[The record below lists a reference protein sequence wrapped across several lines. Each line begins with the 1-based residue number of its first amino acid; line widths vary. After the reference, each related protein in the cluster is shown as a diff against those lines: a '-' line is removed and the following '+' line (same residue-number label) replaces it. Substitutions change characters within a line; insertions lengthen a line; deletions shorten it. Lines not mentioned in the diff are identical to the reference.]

1 MDGQNPV
8 MISEEKKR
16 KSWLMWAVLVVIVI
30 LAAIFI
36 FWQGPA
42 ALAPAP
48 EIGVEDT
55 TSAIDAQIE
64 SIDLGNLESELQD
77 INAELDQ
84 L

>member
-8 MISEEKKR
+8 MMADTR
-16 KSWLMWAVLVVIVI
+16 KGRSWVIWAVLAVIVV
-30 LAAIFI
+30 LAVIFI

-42 ALAPAP
+42 TP
-48 EIGVEDT
+48 EIGTEDT
-55 TSAIDAQIE
+55 TSAIDAQLG
-64 SIDLGNLESELQD
+64 SIDLGDLEAELGD